1 MLCRFSI
8 KQKKL
13 FYALGAIKNV
23 GYEAILNIVNER
35 EKNGKF
41 VSIID
46 FINRVNPKDINKLQL
61 EGLVKAGAF
70 DNIIQNR
77 KSLYDSIPSII
88 LKSKNNH
95 ENKIANQI
103 NLLKL
108 KKLKIVKLYH

>member
-1 MLCRFSI
+1 M
-8 KQKKL
+8 
-13 FYALGAIKNV
+13 
-23 GYEAILNIVNER
+23 ILSTGLI
-35 EKNGKF
+35 
-41 VSIID
+41 
-46 FINRVNPKDINKLQL
+46 KDINKLQL

-77 KSLYDSIPSII
+77 KSLYESIPSII

-108 KKLKIVKLYH
+108 KKLKIVKLYRLLKTGISMKSYLKNLLSFRFYISDHPLNQYSDVLSDYKL